1 MDQIKRALVDNS
13 PLYPVLADVVTA
25 YLEPCLDYD
34 VLKCNHKVA
43 FCVCG
48 NTFEFRR
55 PLYPAHAR
63 GKRVLVEKFCPH
75 CGEPNPH
82 KSPDDPKWLQR
93 GWWMAQEKRK
103 ALKAWTSWNGGI
115 RVKPPRG
122 KKYLKCPRCE
132 TRADSY
138 DHIYCT
144 ACQHK
149 LEWAARPC
157 FTNTPSCLHF
167 SHLDAIKIFQ

>member
-115 RVKPPRG
+115 RVEPPRG
-122 KKYLKCPRCE
+122 KEHLKCPRCE
-132 TRADSY
+132 TRAESY

-149 LEWAARPC
+149 LEWAPRPR
-157 FTNTPSCLHF
+157 FTNTPSCPRF
-167 SHLDAIKIFQ
+167 SHLDAIKIFR